1 MPSALPGGSVGAV
14 VVHYRNSEDTT
25 TCLASLFEAAPRP
38 GGVAVVDNGPGDGTL
53 ERVES
58 WLAARGA
65 RCRKVAAAQ
74 EPWPELAALPTEP
87 GKPRVVLVVAPD
99 NLGFGAGV
107 NLGWR
112 ALRALP
118 GIEHALIINN
128 DATVSRDILPPLL
141 EVLGERSD
149 VGLVTATIR
158 YAPPRDG
165 VWFAGGEIVWSQC
178 RGRHWHRPA
187 SAPRE
192 ITFCTGCFM
201 LVRGEA
207 MLRLGGLPECYFLY
221 LEDTEF
227 CVSLRR
233 AGYRLVHVP
242 AAIVH
247 HAVGASAGKRRE
259 SPFISFLS
267 ARNRCWFAR
276 RNLSWWQK
284 PVALARVSV
293 DEIGRAVGALF
304 RGRPDVARS
313 IGRGVY
319 IGLRGSWSGPGAALA
334 GAP

>member
-1 MPSALPGGSVGAV
+1 VPSAPPGGSVGAV
-14 VVHYRNSEDTT
+14 VVHYRNSDDTT
-25 TCLASLFEAAPRP
+25 TCLASLFEATPCP
-38 GGVAVVDNGPGDGTL
+38 GGVAVVDNSPGDGSL

-58 WLAARGA
+58 WLAGRDV
-65 RCRKVAAAQ
+65 RWRKVAAAQ
-74 EPWPELAALPTEP
+74 EPWPELAALPPEL
-87 GKPRVVLVVAPD
+87 GQPRVVLVVAPA

-112 ALRALP
+112 ALHALP
-118 GIEHALIINN
+118 GIEHLLILNN
-128 DATVSRDILPPLL
+128 DATVSRGFLPPLL
-141 EVLGERSD
+141 QAVGERAD
-149 VGLVTATIR
+149 VGLVAATIR

-165 VWFAGGEIVWSQC
+165 VWFAGGEIIWSQC
-178 RGRHWHRPA
+178 RGRHWHRP
-187 SAPRE
+187 SAEPRE

-201 LVRGEA
+201 LVRGDA
-207 MLRLGGLPECYFLY
+207 IRRLGGLPECYFLY

-227 CVSLRR
+227 CVRLRR

-276 RNLSWWQK
+276 RNLSRWQK
-284 PVALARVSV
+284 PVALARVAV
-293 DEIGRAVGALF
+293 DELGRAVGALF

-313 IGRGVY
+313 IARGVAV
-319 IGLRGSWSGPGAALA
+319 GLRGSWSGPGTALA